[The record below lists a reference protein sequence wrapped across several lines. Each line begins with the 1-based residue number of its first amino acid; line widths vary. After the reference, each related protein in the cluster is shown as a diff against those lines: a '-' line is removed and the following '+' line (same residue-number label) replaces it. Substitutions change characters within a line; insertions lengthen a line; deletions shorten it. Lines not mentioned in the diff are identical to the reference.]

1 MIAPTMIAPTMIA
14 LFCPMNSYVSTPSE
28 LSLELLMI
36 LSFPSA
42 VLYILWRVF
51 VPPTNL
57 PGANLLGLDPEADR
71 ENRSGFCWSGTPIL
85 KPILYF
91 ILAVMTLIY

>member
-1 MIAPTMIAPTMIA
+1 
-14 LFCPMNSYVSTPSE
+14 MNSYVSTPSE
-28 LSLELLMI
+28 LSLGLLII
-36 LSFPSA
+36 LSFPIA

-51 VPPTNL
+51 VPPANL
-57 PGANLLGLDPEADR
+57 PGANVLGLDPEADR
-71 ENRSGFCWSGTPIL
+71 ANESGFCWSGAPIL